1 MIFALIAS
9 LGYLCTIVLL
19 YRNNRGIKRPII
31 LPIMAVAL
39 IAHLCQ
45 VVIGLQGLI
54 NDASLTN
61 ILTLIALCMT
71 VGGAIR
77 YVIKADSAGY
87 TVVALIAAVCV
98 WFPVLFPLPETKVH
112 SWSLKFH
119 IVLSISAYIAM
130 GFAALYACFWLL
142 QDYRLRHGK
151 DIFSL
156 ALPLNEIERTMIT
169 FTVVGEILLTLSLV
183 TGMLFIYDLWAQ
195 HVAHKVLFGAI
206 SWLIILIL
214 LWRHYRQGF
223 RGKPAV
229 IWLLSGFICL
239 GLSYFG
245 TAFVLQFI
253 LH

>member
-9 LGYLCTIVLL
+9 LGYLCTIILL
-19 YRNNRGIKRPII
+19 YRDSGIKRSVI
-31 LPIMAVAL
+31 LATMVVAL
-39 IAHLCQ
+39 VAHLCQ
-45 VVIGLQGLI
+45 VVTGLQGMF

-71 VGGAIR
+71 VGGAAR
-77 YVIKADSAGY
+77 YIIKTDSAGY

-119 IVLSISAYIAM
+119 IVLSISAYIAI

-142 QDYRLRHGK
+142 QDYRLRRGK

-156 ALPLNEIERTMIT
+156 ALPLNEIEQTMIT

-223 RGKPAV
+223 RGKPAAL
-229 IWLLSGFICL
+229 WLLSGFACL